1 MNTKWKIKVSDFENG
16 LYQKDV
22 KRMTKECENSG
33 YHIDIVGE
41 YLKVVKDKE
50 PSKSELSNAV
60 RARRDAYLFEYVDP
74 IVCNPFRWSE
84 MTEEEQNEIK
94 EYRQYLL
101 DIPEQSEFPNIE
113 VKTFNEWRS

>member
-16 LYQKDV
+16 LYRDDFIKIS
-22 KRMTKECENSG
+22 KECENSG

-50 PSKSELSNAV
+50 MSKSEVSNAV
-60 RARRDAYLFEYVDP
+60 RAKRNSYLLEYVDP
-74 IVCNPFRWSE
+74 IVCNPFRWSD
-84 MTEEEQNEIK
+84 MTEEEQNKIK

-101 DIPEQSEFPNIE
+101 DIPQQSEFPNIE
-113 VKTFNEWRS
+113 VKTFSEWRA